1 MPTAPAIALADDS
14 DLLVPLFS
22 IVRALRALHG
32 LKLAE
37 IGLQVGQDE
46 ILLALPQDGTVS
58 VGQLA
63 FSVSVRPSTASK
75 MLERLERAGCVVR
88 EPDTSDARKST
99 VRILPKGIEIRAQ
112 ALAVRTALDA
122 ELAKEFDRA
131 AVMALLRSLDQVASQ
146 RLSRVRV

>member
-46 ILLALPQDGTVS
+46 VLLALPQDGTIS

-63 FSVSVRPSTASK
+63 FTVSIRPSTASK
-75 MLERLERAGCVVR
+75 MLVRLERDGFVVR
-88 EPDTSDARKST
+88 EPHASDARKST
-99 VRILPKGIEIRAQ
+99 VRILPKGIEIREQ
-112 ALAVRTALDA
+112 ALGIRTALDA
-122 ELAKEFDRA
+122 ELAKDVDGV
-131 AVMALLRSLDQVASQ
+131 AVVSLLRSLDRVVSQ